1 MLWRAQVRGDIAMG
15 IPVTEISIGKCYRTS
30 LGQVRRV
37 VNLANGKVT
46 YESRG
51 ENASSSW
58 SEQNSVMDRRFA
70 QDVEREVPCGFT
82 SGSEQQ

>member
-1 MLWRAQVRGDIAMG
+1 MG
-15 IPVTEISIGKCYRTS
+15 IPVTEIAVGKCYRTS

-37 VNLANGKVT
+37 LQFSNGKVT

-58 SEQNSVMDRRFA
+58 SEQNSVMDGKFA
-70 QDVEREVPCGFT
+70 RDVEREVPCDFT
-82 SGSEQQ
+82 SGSE